1 MSSPARGSRSM
12 RARSCTHR
20 RRVRQHAP
28 LMQFDPALA
37 ARRELR
43 VVGHQH
49 ERGAVVAVQREQQV
63 GDVVAGALVEVAGG
77 FVGEQQARALV
88 RACASPSSSSGSIT
102 FSSALSA
109 GSRWKDWNTKPTR
122 RRRRSARAS
131 SSSVSSAWPLRRM
144 LPELGVSSPAR
155 RPSKVVLP
163 EPDAPTMAKLSP
175 AATCRPTRSRIC
187 SRPSGPSTDL
197 LTSCASRTRWG
208 VSLMRR
214 FLCLLLWLAGA
225 VVAVQAAPA
234 RTVLVLGDS
243 LSAAHNIA
251 TEQGWVHLLEVR
263 LGKMVP
269 PWAVVNASISGETSL
284 SGRNRLPA
292 LLATYRPG
300 VVVIELGANDG
311 LRGLPLNQLRDNLTA
326 TISAAQA
333 THAKVLLLGIELP
346 VNYGPQYRDGLR
358 AVYADLA
365 KQKHVALLPFLLD
378 GVALDPALM
387 QADGLH

>member
-1 MSSPARGSRSM
+1 
-12 RARSCTHR
+12 
-20 RRVRQHAP
+20 
-28 LMQFDPALA
+28 
-37 ARRELR
+37 
-43 VVGHQH
+43 
-49 ERGAVVAVQREQQV
+49 
-63 GDVVAGALVEVAGG
+63 
-77 FVGEQQARALV
+77 
-88 RACASPSSSSGSIT
+88 
-102 FSSALSA
+102 
-109 GSRWKDWNTKPTR
+109 
-122 RRRRSARAS
+122 
-131 SSSVSSAWPLRRM
+131 
-144 LPELGVSSPAR
+144 
-155 RPSKVVLP
+155 
-163 EPDAPTMAKLSP
+163 
-175 AATCRPTRSRIC
+175 
-187 SRPSGPSTDL
+187 
-197 LTSCASRTRWG
+197 
-208 VSLMRR
+208 MRR

-326 TISAAQA
+326 MISAAQA

-387 QADGLH
+387 QADGLHPMAAGEPKVLENVWRVLQPLLRP